1 MNQAIR
7 KLSGLLVL
15 PVLLAALLLMPV
27 RAHAEETADTPEY
40 NNDYACDVTLPVN
53 MKLNGDHSEAFEVV
67 LETDVEK
74 NQGAEVPMPTDN
86 KTKLSLKKD
95 ESDGF
100 TMHYTE
106 PGDYFYKVSQTAGKT
121 PYMTYDDTVYYV
133 QIQITNTD
141 DYLDLKSQ
149 VVVTTAEDAENKQ
162 SEVSFLNTYAPPA
175 PAVTPKP
182 TATPAPVAPTATP
195 TGAFTL
201 PQTGDTMPL
210 ITVLVV
216 MLVAAAAL
224 VVLFVARK
232 RKNNGK

>member
-27 RAHAEETADTPEY
+27 KAYAEETADTPEY

-53 MKLNGDHSEAFEVV
+53 MKLNGDHGEAFEVV
-67 LETDVEK
+67 LEADVEK

-133 QIQITNTD
+133 QIQ
-141 DYLDLKSQ
+141 
-149 VVVTTAEDAENKQ
+149 VVNSENGGLEGSVHANKAENPTEKTAELQ
-162 SEVSFLNTYAPPA
+162 FLNTYAPPA